1 MISKDD
7 IEAMAHTKEQK
18 EFWEVPMKI
27 EVGKTYEVN
36 AYFKKSLF
44 EIEQFKHEDGRMLN
58 TEIMWRNGTFYI
70 KVCNQDEA
78 DSLQECL
85 GEDGEIWDYEDY
97 EEIEMDSCFDGCS
110 EDFVHYG
117 NHFTEEEQE
126 ALAEEYEEQLDS
138 DEWMGRYEWLEERG
152 FESLGCNW
160 QIHGGIEAVESD
172 HEVYG

>member
-1 MISKDD
+1 
-7 IEAMAHTKEQK
+7 
-18 EFWEVPMKI
+18 MKMVVCPTQRLCGVTVHSI
-27 EVGKTYEVN
+27 LK
-36 AYFKKSLF
+36 L
-44 EIEQFKHEDGRMLN
+44 
-58 TEIMWRNGTFYI
+58 
-70 KVCNQDEA
+70 CNQDEA

-117 NHFTEEEQE
+117 NHFTEAEQE

-160 QIHGGIEAVESD
+160 QIHGGIEEESET
-172 HEVYG
+172 EVYVQRIIRRLCWSYVCWQDK

>member
-1 MISKDD
+1 MVISKDD
-7 IEAMAHTKEQK
+7 IEAMVRNQRAERILGGS
-18 EFWEVPMKI
+18 MKI

-44 EIEQFKHEDGRMLN
+44 EIEQFKHEDGRMSN
-58 TEIMWRNGTFYI
+58 TEIMWRNGTHS

-97 EEIEMDSCFDGCS
+97 EEIEMDSCFDGCPRRFCTLWQS
-110 EDFVHYG
+110 S
-117 NHFTEEEQE
+117 FTEAEQE

-138 DEWMGRYEWLEERG
+138 DEWMGL
-152 FESLGCNW
+152 L
-160 QIHGGIEAVESD
+160 
-172 HEVYG
+172 